1 MWNWVV
7 PVVVVVVVEVPVDL
21 KVGGCWAGNEMSWR
35 CHGQNYAEL
44 VSNLQ
49 SERPLFPQPSLSF
62 SLSPFAIFVQRICL
76 LVVWAFWNQALES
89 SKEELLGG
97 SFTGQRVGSGTRI

>member
-1 MWNWVV
+1 MVVVEKIEVGREQELLCVWNWI
-7 PVVVVVVVEVPVDL
+7 VVVVVVVEVPVDL
-21 KVGGCWAGNEMSWR
+21 KVGGRWAGNEMSWR

-49 SERPLFPQPSLSF
+49 SEQPLFPRPSLSF

-76 LVVWAFWNQALES
+76 LVVWAFWNQAME
-89 SKEELLGG
+89 
-97 SFTGQRVGSGTRI
+97 